1 MAVTKTRVSKSGVAT
16 AVSKAVTS
24 IAPQA
29 RVAKSRVAVSVVR
42 IGLSFSL
49 RLGLSLPLGNVDGS
63 NRVSTVD
70 ARGSIAIGDVG
81 TNGGGGGIGSGNGGG
96 GNSQGGSGVGSGV
109 VDGRGGDGVSTS
121 VAQARVSVEGLSL
134 GL

>member
-1 MAVTKTRVSKSGVAT
+1 MSVVATAVAKTRVSKSGVAT

-29 RVAKSRVAVSVVR
+29 RVANSRVAVSVVR

-70 ARGSIAIGDVG
+70 ARGSVAIGDIG
-81 TNGGGGGIGSGNGGG
+81 TNGGGGA
-96 GNSQGGSGVGSGV
+96 
-109 VDGRGGDGVSTS
+109 
-121 VAQARVSVEGLSL
+121 VAPTIAGEATARAGAA
-134 GL
+134 

>member
-1 MAVTKTRVSKSGVAT
+1 MAVAKTRVSKSGVAT

-29 RVAKSRVAVSVVR
+29 RVANSRVAVSVVR
-42 IGLSFSL
+42 ISLSFSL

-70 ARGSIAIGDVG
+70 ARGSVAIGDVG
-81 TNGGGGGIGSGNGGG
+81 TKGGGGAVGSSNGGG
-96 GNSQGGSGVGSGV
+96 GNSKGRGGIGSGV
-109 VDGRGGDGVSTS
+109 VDGRGG
-121 VAQARVSVEGLSL
+121 
-134 GL
+134 